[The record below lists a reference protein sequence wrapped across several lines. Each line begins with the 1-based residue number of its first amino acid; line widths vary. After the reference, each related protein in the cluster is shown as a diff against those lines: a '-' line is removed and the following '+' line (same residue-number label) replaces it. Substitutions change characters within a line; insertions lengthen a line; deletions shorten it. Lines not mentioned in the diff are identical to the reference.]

1 MMTPLEKILEAEFE
15 DYVTKISELESELAM
30 KTPKWI
36 EVTDD
41 PATLPPMGQTVIIRE
56 GSGND
61 FERFGYRDGNH
72 LTGWRWYQS
81 RLAYWSGCNQSV
93 EPDSCEDARS
103 PTHWRPIA

>member
-1 MMTPLEKILEAEFE
+1 MTPLEKILEAEFE

-56 GSGND
+56 AGVINT
-61 FERFGYRDGNH
+61 EKFGWRDGH
-72 LTGWRWYQS
+72 YPDGWCWYKS
-81 RLAYWSGCNQSV
+81 KLAYWSNRNQSV
-93 EPDSCEDARS
+93 EPASCEECGY
-103 PTHWRPIA
+103 PTHWRPI